1 MAQLPEDVIRMTWFA
16 PSGTARSQAIG
27 GAIGSLGGE
36 ITSTFVN
43 PAGLGFYKVSEF
55 VLTPG
60 FTLGHSDASYRD
72 ASARSNNVNRF
83 NMSTTGFVSA
93 TSDPGRQW
101 VSKAF
106 SIAVNRTA
114 NYNNSIYYKGTNDYS
129 SYSEQFAEELS
140 GSRVN
145 INNYQ
150 NSNLSLGTKSAIHT
164 YLIDTVTLN
173 GQVQVVGRP
182 EYLNAVLQQNRVDTK
197 GGITEIALGYAGNLQ
212 DKFYIGGSIG
222 LPIVNYERRTVFT
235 ESDATDDKTNKFG
248 FSRYEETLK
257 TTGLGFNAKLGV
269 IFKPASQ
276 LRLGAAI
283 HTPTIYGLKDA
294 LSTKM
299 VTDVENLFNNDP
311 IDSVSSNYFG
321 PNPVYKYDFASPWKF
336 LISGSYFLIG
346 EDEGDVTQQRGF
358 ITADAEYVTYG
369 SSKFSPS
376 DENDDQSYYDN
387 VNNVVKQTYKG
398 AFNFRVG
405 LELKFNTFM
414 IRGGVAHYGNPYED
428 NPIKAGITSLST
440 GVGYRDK
447 GIFIDLGFVRSI
459 TQDSN
464 FPYRLSDKAN
474 TFADVKSKIG
484 QVLLTVGFKF
494 Y

>member
-1 MAQLPEDVIRMTWFA
+1 MKYFLPIAFLTLFCTQAMAQLPEDVIRMTWFA

-106 SIAVNRTA
+106 SIAINRTA

-164 YLIDTVTLN
+164 YLID
-173 GQVQVVGRP
+173 
-182 EYLNAVLQQNRVDTK
+182 
-197 GGITEIALGYAGNLQ
+197 
-212 DKFYIGGSIG
+212 
-222 LPIVNYERRTVFT
+222 
-235 ESDATDDKTNKFG
+235 
-248 FSRYEETLK
+248 
-257 TTGLGFNAKLGV
+257 
-269 IFKPASQ
+269 
-276 LRLGAAI
+276 
-283 HTPTIYGLKDA
+283 
-294 LSTKM
+294 
-299 VTDVENLFNNDP
+299 
-311 IDSVSSNYFG
+311 
-321 PNPVYKYDFASPWKF
+321 
-336 LISGSYFLIG
+336 
-346 EDEGDVTQQRGF
+346 
-358 ITADAEYVTYG
+358 
-369 SSKFSPS
+369 
-376 DENDDQSYYDN
+376 
-387 VNNVVKQTYKG
+387 
-398 AFNFRVG
+398 
-405 LELKFNTFM
+405 
-414 IRGGVAHYGNPYED
+414 
-428 NPIKAGITSLST
+428 
-440 GVGYRDK
+440 
-447 GIFIDLGFVRSI
+447 
-459 TQDSN
+459 
-464 FPYRLSDKAN
+464 
-474 TFADVKSKIG
+474 
-484 QVLLTVGFKF
+484 
-494 Y
+494 